1 VTAPKPPPDV
11 TTDAAVALWGAV
23 VDTFE
28 LMPHEVPLL
37 RQVVR
42 IVDRLELLAADL
54 AERGALDADGKPRP
68 CVVEARQQEVILGR
82 LLTTLRLPEDWS
94 DERTRPQ
101 TRGAARGP
109 YGSRPLRAVEA

>member
-1 VTAPKPPPDV
+1 VSAPKPPPDV
-11 TTDAAVALWGAV
+11 TSDAALDLWSAV
-23 VDTFE
+23 VSTFA

-54 AERGALDADGKPRP
+54 AERGALDHDGRPRP
-68 CVVEARQQEVILGR
+68 CLTEARQQEVILGR

-94 DERTRPQ
+94 EQGSRPQ
-101 TRGAARGP
+101 SRGGARGP
-109 YGSRPLRAVEA
+109 YGSRALQAVAP